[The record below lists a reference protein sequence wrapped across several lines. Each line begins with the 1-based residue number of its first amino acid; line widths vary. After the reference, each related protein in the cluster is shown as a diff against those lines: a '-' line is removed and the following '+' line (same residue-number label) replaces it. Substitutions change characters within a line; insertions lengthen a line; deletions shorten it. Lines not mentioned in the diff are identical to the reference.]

1 MYSESKSNTLKNT
14 EYDAKINVER
24 RTPLKELL
32 NCEKSNNL
40 KKRVKRHKKRQE
52 VLNADKGKHVYV
64 TFANVIFFKL
74 NKIK

>member
-14 EYDAKINVER
+14 EYDEKINVER

-32 NCEKSNNL
+32 NCEESNNSRVECH
-40 KKRVKRHKKRQE
+40 KRRQE

-64 TFANVIFFKL
+64 TFGNVISFKL

>member
-1 MYSESKSNTLKNT
+1 MYSESITLKNT

-24 RTPLKELL
+24 RTTRRTPLKELL
-32 NCEKSNNL
+32 NCKESNNSQIECH
-40 KKRVKRHKKRQE
+40 KRCQK
-52 VLNADKGKHVYV
+52 VLNTDKGKQVYV